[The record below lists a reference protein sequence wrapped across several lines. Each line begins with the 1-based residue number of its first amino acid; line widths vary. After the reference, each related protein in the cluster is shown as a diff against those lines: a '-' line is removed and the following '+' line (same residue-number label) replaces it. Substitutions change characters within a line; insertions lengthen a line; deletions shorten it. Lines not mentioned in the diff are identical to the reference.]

1 MQQRLSRDE
10 LLKNLVN
17 RGTLSKD
24 EADDI
29 REAPDWSVGIKELVS
44 YLAAIIIAVG
54 VIRIVAVA
62 LEDASKTSVAMILYI
77 TAAVL
82 AVACWRLLDRSAVMD
97 RLAEV
102 CELGALLALGVATG
116 LVMSE
121 TDLSPESFIS
131 VMGAALLAWGLWRAP
146 QTRFAGAI
154 ECAAGVPILSAALG
168 IFIIDDNPSVVGMLL
183 LAGGIGLVV
192 LGWMDVGASFI
203 VRVAGSIDIVVASLM
218 LSSHYE
224 GPFRLLPI
232 IVGAALF
239 GVGSVQLAP
248 EMLLAGAFCVIVGI
262 IATVIDWVSS
272 EIAQGL
278 VIVATGLIVL
288 AVLGVQ
294 MKRAVSSRS
303 TGAPAA

>member
-10 LLKNLVN
+10 LLKNLVT
-17 RGTLSKD
+17 RGTLSED

-29 REAPDWSVGIKELVS
+29 RDAPEWSVGIKELVS

-62 LEDASKTSVAMILYI
+62 LEDASKTSVALILYI

-82 AVACWRLLDRSAVMD
+82 AGVSWRLLGRSAVLD

-102 CELGALLALGVATG
+102 CELGSLLAVGVATG
-116 LVMSE
+116 LLMSE
-121 TDLSPESFIS
+121 TDLSAESFIS
-131 VMGAALLAWGLWRAP
+131 VMSAVLLAWGLWRAP
-146 QTRFAGAI
+146 YTRFAGAI
-154 ECAAGVPILSAALG
+154 ECAVAVPIFSAALG

-183 LAGGIGLVV
+183 LAGGVGLMV
-192 LGWMDVGASFI
+192 LGWMDVGAAFI
-203 VRVAGSIDIVVASLM
+203 VRVAASVDIVVASLI
-218 LSSHYE
+218 LSSHYQ
-224 GPFRLLPI
+224 GGFRLLPI

-262 IATVIDWVSS
+262 IATVMDWVSS

-278 VIVATGLIVL
+278 VIVATGLVVL

-294 MKRAVSSRS
+294 MRRAVSSRS
-303 TGAPAA
+303 TGAPTA